1 MTAKYIIDK
10 NFAVQIQAALFSFRF
25 CVRFE
30 NSSSNTSIIPVSSWP
45 GNGDVSKTRKGR
57 NSFHE
62 KFPPSVSAGQT
73 GPDVDT

>member
-1 MTAKYIIDK
+1 M
-10 NFAVQIQAALFSFRF
+10 QIQAALFSFRF

-45 GNGDVSKTRKGR
+45 GNGDVSKTIARKGR

-62 KFPPSVSAGQT
+62 VSPLCFLPGGQT
-73 GPDVDT
+73 GPDADT